1 MTEREDQLRRDAAAM
16 ADSIDRDLNDAFG
29 PAVDQAARVRDMAL
43 ELSLASDR
51 TTARIEAL
59 DASPGPPDRTM
70 IGELAATAAVLRSLA
85 DALHVLTARSVEDLE
100 ALKAHLVQTVRA
112 NALGN
117 RRRYER
123 FQVDVPVEV
132 RFAGRAESARI
143 FNLSLGGARMD
154 LAINKTVGT
163 PVVLRVAGLAN
174 ELAGE
179 VVRVT
184 EEGTHLRF
192 TIGDAAADEL
202 RQLLGRIGAEDP
214 GSAN

>member
-1 MTEREDQLRRDAAAM
+1 
-16 ADSIDRDLNDAFG
+16 
-29 PAVDQAARVRDMAL
+29 
-43 ELSLASDR
+43 
-51 TTARIEAL
+51 
-59 DASPGPPDRTM
+59 
-70 IGELAATAAVLRSLA
+70 
-85 DALHVLTARSVEDLE
+85 
-100 ALKAHLVQTVRA
+100 
-112 NALGN
+112 
-117 RRRYER
+117 
-123 FQVDVPVEV
+123 
-132 RFAGRAESARI
+132 
-143 FNLSLGGARMD
+143 MD

-214 GSAN
+214 GSAS